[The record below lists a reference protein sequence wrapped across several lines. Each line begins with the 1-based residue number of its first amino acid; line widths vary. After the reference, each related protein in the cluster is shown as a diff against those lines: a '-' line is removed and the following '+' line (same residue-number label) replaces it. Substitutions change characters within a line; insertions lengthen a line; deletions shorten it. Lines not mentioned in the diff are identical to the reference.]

1 MSGPALD
8 YSYRYSFA
16 SELAANPKG
25 NRLRLATC
33 GGAEEHP
40 HFFQGRLTRPRRTAD
55 LLRGL
60 AQIVQSRFHVPP
72 AMLARILLLADPV
85 ITSSDDILRFE
96 AFSACCSTYARVD
109 LLPYALDG
117 QLQGRG
123 TTNVDF
129 NATLRAALARI
140 RDVDNVELS
149 VGAKAVELSR
159 NAESVVE
166 RKVPLPLRW
175 LKGFVEVQ
183 AYQAR
188 MRPRLDVTGAEAWRF
203 LRALPRGIVKQTCWV
218 MPAGTGLRVS
228 HRATKDGVAV
238 GGMQRLRVLEDLAR
252 HARQL
257 LVFAED
263 ASQTSTWVLVLDEA
277 RFHLVLSPEVWRGF
291 SGEGQV
297 LGDLASVAGKK
308 SLARV
313 QASLKW
319 QSRIDTSSLAHK
331 FCLTETTVTAAL
343 SVLGA
348 SGLVGYD
355 LAEGRYFHRELPF
368 DLSRVEMLQPR
379 LKEAR
384 KLLERQGVQIVKQ
397 DNDGVEALA
406 TGTGVEHRVRLSS
419 DLARCTC
426 PWFAKHQGARGPC
439 KHVLAVQIFSEE
451 NSARAS
457 RYGRGSCAIRTW
469 K

>member
-8 YSYRYSFA
+8 YSYRYTFA
-16 SELAANPKG
+16 SELAASSKG
-25 NRLRLATC
+25 DRLRLATC
-33 GGAEEHP
+33 GGAQEHP
-40 HFFQGRLTRPRRTAD
+40 YFFQGRLTRPQRTAD

-60 AQIVQSRFHVPP
+60 AHIVQSRFHVPP
-72 AMLARILLLADPV
+72 AMLSRILLTADPV

-96 AFSACCSTYARVD
+96 AFSACCSAYARVD
-109 LLPYALDG
+109 LLPDALNG
-117 QLQGRG
+117 EVQRRG

-129 NATLRAALARI
+129 NAALRAALARI
-140 RDVDNVELS
+140 RDGDTVELS
-149 VGAKAVELSR
+149 VGAKAMEMSR

-188 MRPRLDVTGAEAWRF
+188 MRPRLEVAGAEAWRF
-203 LRALPRGIVKQTCWV
+203 LRWLPRGIVKQTRWV
-218 MPAGTGLRVS
+218 VQVGRGLRIS
-228 HRATKDGVAV
+228 HCATIDGVAV

-277 RFHLVLSPEVWRGF
+277 RFHLVLSPDVWRGF

-297 LGDLASVAGKK
+297 LRDLASVDGKR

-319 QSRIDTSSLAHK
+319 QSRIDVSSLA
-331 FCLTETTVTAAL
+331 TEFSLSENAITAAL
-343 SVLGA
+343 GVLGA
-348 SGLVGYD
+348 RGLVGFD
-355 LAEGRYFHRELPF
+355 LAEGKYFHRELPF
-368 DLSRVEMLQPR
+368 DLSRVEILQPR
-379 LKEAR
+379 LIDAR
-384 KLLERQGVQIVKQ
+384 KLLERQGVRIVKQ
-397 DNDGVEALA
+397 DDDRIEALV
-406 TGTGVEHRVRLSS
+406 TGTGVEHRVRIST
-419 DLARCTC
+419 DQAHCTC
-426 PWFAKHQGARGPC
+426 PWFAKHRGTRGPC
-439 KHVLAVQIFSEE
+439 KHVLAVQILAEE
-451 NSARAS
+451 KSS
-457 RYGRGSCAIRTW
+457 RDA

>member
-1 MSGPALD
+1 MYGPSLD
-8 YSYRYSFA
+8 YSYRYTFA
-16 SELAANPKG
+16 SELAAHSKG
-25 NRLRLATC
+25 ERLRLATC
-33 GGAEEHP
+33 GGTEEHP
-40 HFFQGRLTRPRRTAD
+40 YFFQGRLTRPQRTAD

-60 AQIVQSRFHVPP
+60 AHIVQSRFHVPP

-109 LLPYALDG
+109 LLPDALQG
-117 QLQGRG
+117 RLQGRG

-129 NATLRAALARI
+129 NAALRAALARI
-140 RDVDNVELS
+140 RDGDKIELS

-188 MRPRLDVTGAEAWRF
+188 MRPRLEVAGAEAWRF
-203 LRALPRGIVKQTCWV
+203 LRSLPRGILRQTCWV
-218 MPAGTGLRVS
+218 IPAGRSLRVS
-228 HRATKDGVAV
+228 HRAATDGVAI
-238 GGMQRLRVLEDLAR
+238 GGLQRLRVLEDLAR
-252 HARQL
+252 HANQL

-263 ASQTSTWVLVLDEA
+263 ASQTSTWTLFLDEA

-297 LGDLASVAGKK
+297 LDDLAASEGKK

-319 QSRIDTSSLAHK
+319 QSRIDVPSLASK
-331 FCLTETTVTAAL
+331 CSLSEGAVTAAL
-343 SVLGA
+343 STLGA
-348 SGLVGYD
+348 QGLAGFD
-355 LAEGRYFHRELPF
+355 LAEGKYFHRELPF

-379 LKEAR
+379 LKDAR
-384 KLLERQGVQIVKQ
+384 KLLERQSVKILKQ
-397 DNDGVEALA
+397 DNDRLEAIVA
-406 TGTGVEHRVRLSS
+406 GTGVGHRVRLSS
-419 DLARCTC
+419 EQARCTC
-426 PWFAKHQGARGPC
+426 PWFGKYQGTRGPC

-451 NSARAS
+451 NSAKDS
-457 RYGRGSCAIRTW
+457 

>member
-8 YSYRYSFA
+8 YSYRYTFA
-16 SELAANPKG
+16 SELAAYAKG
-25 NRLRLATC
+25 DRLRLATC

-40 HFFQGRLTRPRRTAD
+40 YFFQGRLTRPQRAAD

-60 AQIVQSRFHVPP
+60 AHIVQSRFHVPP
-72 AMLARILLLADPV
+72 AMLARILRFADPV

-109 LLPYALDG
+109 LLPDALDG
-117 QLQGRG
+117 KLQGRG

-129 NATLRAALARI
+129 NAAMRAALARI
-140 RDVDNVELS
+140 RDGDTVELS
-149 VGAKAVELSR
+149 VGAKAIELSR

-188 MRPRLDVTGAEAWRF
+188 MRPRLDVPGAEAWRF
-203 LRALPRGIVKQTCWV
+203 LRSLPRGIVKQTCWV
-218 MPAGTGLRVS
+218 VPAGRGLRVS
-228 HRATKDGVAV
+228 HCATVDGVAV
-238 GGMQRLRVLEDLAR
+238 AGMQRLRVLEDLAR

-263 ASQTSTWVLVLDEA
+263 ASQTSTWILVLDEA
-277 RFHLVLSPEVWRGF
+277 RFHLVLSPDVWRGF

-297 LGDLASVAGKK
+297 LGDLASVDAKK

-319 QSRIDTSSLAHK
+319 QSRIDVSSLATR
-331 FCLTETTVTAAL
+331 FSFSEDAVTAAL
-343 SVLGA
+343 RVLGA
-348 SGLVGYD
+348 RGLVGFD

-368 DLSRVEMLQPR
+368 DLSRVEMLHPR
-379 LKEAR
+379 LKDAR

-397 DNDGVEALA
+397 DRDEVEALVA
-406 TGTGVEHRVRLSS
+406 GTGVEHRVRLSS
-419 DLARCTC
+419 GQARCTC
-426 PWFAKHQGARGPC
+426 PWFAKYLGTRGPC
-439 KHVLAVQIFSEE
+439 KHVLAVQILVEE
-451 NSARAS
+451 NSS
-457 RYGRGSCAIRTW
+457 GDP

>member
-1 MSGPALD
+1 MPGPVLD
-8 YSYRYSFA
+8 YAYRYRFA
-16 SELAANPKG
+16 SELAAHSTG
-25 NRLRLATC
+25 DRLRLATC
-33 GGAEEHP
+33 GGAAENP
-40 HFFQGRLTRPRRTAD
+40 YFFQGRLTRPQRTAD

-60 AQIVQSRFHVPP
+60 AQVVQSRFHVPP
-72 AMLARILLLADPV
+72 AMLARILALADPV
-85 ITSSDDILRFE
+85 ITSSDDVLRFE

-109 LLPYALDG
+109 LLPPALDG

-129 NATLRAALARI
+129 NAAMRAALARI
-140 RDVDNVELS
+140 RDGDQVELS
-149 VGAKAVELSR
+149 VGAQAMELNR

-188 MRPRLDVTGAEAWRF
+188 MRPRLEVSGAEAWRF
-203 LRALPRGIVKQTCWV
+203 LRALPRGIVKQTCWII
-218 MPAGTGLRVS
+218 PAGRGLRVS
-228 HRATKDGVAV
+228 HRATADGVAV

-257 LVFAED
+257 RVFAED
-263 ASQTSTWVLVLDEA
+263 ASQTSCWVMDLDEA

-297 LGDLASVAGKK
+297 LADLAGAGGMKA
-308 SLARV
+308 LARV

-319 QSRIDTSSLAHK
+319 QSRIDALSLAKK
-331 FCLTETTVTAAL
+331 FSLAEDTVTAAL

-348 SGLVGYD
+348 RGLVGYD
-355 LAEGRYFHRELPF
+355 LAEQHYFHRELPF

-379 LKEAR
+379 LKDAR

-397 DNDGVEALA
+397 EGDRIEARVA
-406 TGTGVEHRVRLSS
+406 GSGVEHRVRLSS
-419 DLARCTC
+419 EEARCTC
-426 PWFAKHQGARGPC
+426 PWFAKHQGMRGPC
-439 KHVLAVQIFSEE
+439 KHVLAVQILSEE
-451 NSARAS
+451 NSP
-457 RYGRGSCAIRTW
+457 GNPP
-469 K
+469 

>member
-1 MSGPALD
+1 MCGPALD
-8 YSYRYSFA
+8 YSYRYTFA
-16 SELAANPKG
+16 SELTASSKG
-25 NRLRLATC
+25 DRLRLATC

-40 HFFQGRLTRPRRTAD
+40 YFFQGRLTRPQRTAD

-60 AQIVQSRFHVPP
+60 AQIVQSRFHVPQ
-72 AMLARILLLADPV
+72 AMLARIRLLADPV

-109 LLPYALDG
+109 LLPDALDG
-117 QLQGRG
+117 KLQGRG

-129 NATLRAALARI
+129 NAALRAALARI
-140 RDVDNVELS
+140 RDGDTVELS
-149 VGAKAVELSR
+149 VGAKAMELSR

-175 LKGFVEVQ
+175 LKGFVEVH

-188 MRPRLDVTGAEAWRF
+188 MCPRLEVHGAEAWRF
-203 LRALPRGIVKQTCWV
+203 LRSLPRGIVKQTCWV
-218 MPAGTGLRVS
+218 VPAGRGLRVS
-228 HRATKDGVAV
+228 HRATIDGVAV

-252 HARQL
+252 HASHL

-297 LGDLASVAGKK
+297 LDDLASVNGNR

-319 QSRIDTSSLAHK
+319 QSRIDVPSLATK
-331 FCLTETTVTAAL
+331 FSFSEDAVTVAL
-343 SVLGA
+343 RVLGA
-348 SGLVGYD
+348 RGLVGFD
-355 LAEGRYFHRELPF
+355 LAEGKYFHRELPF
-368 DLSRVEMLQPR
+368 DLSRVETLQPR
-379 LKEAR
+379 LKDAR
-384 KLLERQGVQIVKQ
+384 KLLERQCVQIVNQ
-397 DNDGVEALA
+397 DNDRIEALVA
-406 TGTGVEHRVRLSS
+406 GTGVEHRVRVST
-419 DLARCTC
+419 DQARCTC
-426 PWFAKHQGARGPC
+426 PWFAKYRGTRGPC
-439 KHVLAVQIFSEE
+439 KHVLAVQILAEKNTS
-451 NSARAS
+451 SDP
-457 RYGRGSCAIRTW
+457 

>member
-8 YSYRYSFA
+8 YSYRYTFT
-16 SELAANPKG
+16 SELAACSKG
-25 NRLRLATC
+25 DRLRLATC
-33 GGAEEHP
+33 GGAAEHP
-40 HFFQGRLTRPRRTAD
+40 YFFQGRLTRPQRTAD

-72 AMLARILLLADPV
+72 AMLAHILALADPV
-85 ITSSDDILRFE
+85 ITSSDDVLRFE

-109 LLPYALDG
+109 LLPAALDG

-129 NATLRAALARI
+129 NAAMRAALARI
-140 RDVDNVELS
+140 RDGDKVELS
-149 VGAKAVELSR
+149 VGAKEMELNR

-188 MRPRLDVTGAEAWRF
+188 MRPQLEVSGAEAWRF
-203 LRALPRGIVKQTCWV
+203 LRSLPRSTVKQTCWIV
-218 MPAGTGLRVS
+218 QAGRGLRVS
-228 HRATKDGVAV
+228 HRATPDGVAV

-257 LVFAED
+257 LVFAEES
-263 ASQTSTWVLVLDEA
+263 SQTSTWVLVLDEA

-297 LGDLASVAGKK
+297 LGDLAGALTPGPSPKERGEKLGV
-308 SLARV
+308 LPRV

-319 QSRIDTSSLAHK
+319 QSRIDVPSLASK
-331 FCLTETTVTAAL
+331 FSLAEDSVTASL

-348 SGLVGYD
+348 RGLVGYD
-355 LAEGRYFHRELPF
+355 LAEAKYFHRELPF

-379 LKEAR
+379 LKDAR

-397 DNDGVEALA
+397 EEDRIEALVA
-406 TGTGVEHRVRLSS
+406 GTGVEHRVRLWPEGT
-419 DLARCTC
+419 RCTC
-426 PWFAKHQGARGPC
+426 PWFAKHQGQRGPC
-439 KHVLAVQIFSEE
+439 KHVLAVQILLEDNEE
-451 NSARAS
+451 R
-457 RYGRGSCAIRTW
+457 
-469 K
+469 

>member
-1 MSGPALD
+1 MSMSFAMFGPALD
-8 YSYRYSFA
+8 YNYRYTFA
-16 SELAANPKG
+16 SELAANSKG
-25 NRLRLATC
+25 ERLRLATC
-33 GGAEEHP
+33 GGALEHP
-40 HFFQGRLTRPRRTAD
+40 YFFQGRLTRPQRAAD

-60 AQIVQSRFHVPP
+60 AHIVQSRFHVPP

-109 LLPYALDG
+109 LLPDALDG
-117 QLQGRG
+117 NLQGRG

-129 NATLRAALARI
+129 NPALRAALARI
-140 RDVDNVELS
+140 RDGDTVELS
-149 VGAKAVELSR
+149 IGVQAMELSR
-159 NAESVVE
+159 NADSVVE

-188 MRPRLDVTGAEAWRF
+188 MRPRLEVPGTEARRF
-203 LRALPRGIVKQTCWV
+203 LRSLPRGVVKQTCWV
-218 MPAGTGLRVS
+218 VPAGRGLRVS
-228 HRATKDGVAV
+228 HRATSDGVAV
-238 GGMQRLRVLEDLAR
+238 GGMQRLRVLEDLAC

-263 ASQTSTWVLVLDEA
+263 SSQTSTWVLVLDEA

-297 LGDLASVAGKK
+297 LGDLANVNGKR

-319 QSRIDTSSLAHK
+319 QSRIDVPSLATG
-331 FCLTETTVTAAL
+331 FSFSEDAVTVAL
-343 SVLGA
+343 RVLGA
-348 SGLVGYD
+348 RGLVGFD
-355 LAEGRYFHRELPF
+355 LAEGKYFHRELPF
-368 DLSRVEMLQPR
+368 DLSRLEILQPR

-384 KLLERQGVQIVKQ
+384 KLLERQGVRIVNQ
-397 DNDGVEALA
+397 TNDRIEALVA
-406 TGTGVEHRVRLSS
+406 GTGVEHRVRVSAGQ
-419 DLARCTC
+419 DRCTC
-426 PWFAKHQGARGPC
+426 PWFAKYRGTRGPC
-439 KHVLAVQIFSEE
+439 KHVLAVHILADE
-451 NSARAS
+451 NSS
-457 RYGRGSCAIRTW
+457 GDP